1 MNATPHTRIAPSVAR
16 VASRSDRGFFAAH
29 SLQTEKYMRN
39 HALAVF
45 TKYDFRNHIQEIH
58 MTSASAATVTRMLET
73 LPEQLQDR
81 VIEHLREYIEDLR
94 EDAQWRDAFAHS
106 QEKLVDAAREAR
118 QAIAKGEAT
127 PLDIDML

>member
-1 MNATPHTRIAPSVAR
+1 
-16 VASRSDRGFFAAH
+16 
-29 SLQTEKYMRN
+29 
-39 HALAVF
+39 
-45 TKYDFRNHIQEIH
+45 

-73 LPEQLQDR
+73 LPEQLQDH